1 MELSLKMLKRWNLRG
16 ITVTGMLCVVTS
28 IAGILPSAHAGD
40 ITITIPRHSHL
51 TPVQRLNREGVEAVT
66 KHKYGKAEQLFYKAY
81 LLDPD
86 DPFTLNN
93 LGFISELQG
102 QLDRAQHYYALA
114 AEEPSDARVDQASL
128 RSARNETL
136 KDLIGGAQS
145 FVAVNH
151 ANVEAVRLLAQGRAV
166 EADNILQTALKSD
179 PQNVFTLN
187 NLGVAKEMEGE
198 DQEALR
204 FYDESATMH
213 SDATAAV
220 TLNQSSRGRRV
231 SEMAANSAKALRD
244 RLARADQIR
253 EQVAELNLQGVSAV
267 NRNDLRAAEQDF
279 RKAYNLDPN
288 SAFTINN
295 IAYVAELDGD
305 RETAQF
311 FYDRAQRADDSR
323 AKVAV
328 ATESSAEGA
337 SLFSLASDNNKKV
350 EVKETQEQ
358 ESLRRQH
365 EPVVLLHRD
374 NTPVDESAPQAA
386 PSDQKPQ

>member
-1 MELSLKMLKRWNLRG
+1 MRKCLDLTGR
-16 ITVTGMLCVVTS
+16 IVTGAVCGLAS
-28 IAGILPSAHAGD
+28 IAGVLPNAQAGD
-40 ITITIPRHSHL
+40 IKITIPQHSHL

-66 KHKYGKAEQLFYKAY
+66 KRNYGKAEKLFYKAY

-102 QLDRAQHYYALA
+102 QLDRAQHYYSLA
-114 AEEPSDARVDQASL
+114 AEQPSDARVDRASL

-166 EADNILQTALKSD
+166 EADSILQTALKSD

-198 DQEALR
+198 DQEALKY
-204 FYDESATMH
+204 YDESAGMH

-220 TLNQSSRGRRV
+220 TLNQSFRGRRV
-231 SEMAANSAKALRD
+231 SEMAANSAKSLRD
-244 RLARADQIR
+244 RLARADQVR

-267 NRNDLRAAEQDF
+267 NRNDLRTAEQDF

-311 FYDRAQRADDSR
+311 F
-323 AKVAV
+323 
-328 ATESSAEGA
+328 
-337 SLFSLASDNNKKV
+337 
-350 EVKETQEQ
+350 
-358 ESLRRQH
+358 
-365 EPVVLLHRD
+365 
-374 NTPVDESAPQAA
+374 
-386 PSDQKPQ
+386 